1 MFLQKLS
8 DVYVL
13 MIMKFGLVSLMVLF
27 QNLLL
32 IRPHLTLRLLICPY
46 LDPTVTPF
54 WNYFLEVKSS
64 IAHHEMAFFENM
76 HFN

>member
-13 MIMKFGLVSLMVLF
+13 MIMKFGLVSLTVLF
-27 QNLLL
+27 QNLLS

-46 LDPTVTPF
+46 LGPTVTLF
-54 WNYFLEVKSS
+54 
-64 IAHHEMAFFENM
+64 
-76 HFN
+76 